1 LSIEIQQ
8 NKAIVNSINPG
19 TYGGSVCAIADST
32 IDCQQFDFT
41 FVEAKESVVE
51 PVAKEDSKQS
61 ATYASQ
67 VSQHFMLIGIG
78 IIILLGVVCIGWKR
92 EKTVETWQ
100 PIQSELRGN
109 VPSAPD
115 LSLLTNGFDNR

>member
-1 LSIEIQQ
+1 MSIEIQQ
-8 NKAIVNSINPG
+8 NKAIVNSLNPG

-41 FVEAKESVVE
+41 FVVAQETVVE
-51 PVAKEDSKQS
+51 PNTKEDSKQS
-61 ATYASQ
+61 STYASQ
-67 VSQHFMLIGIG
+67 VSEQFMLIAIG
-78 IIILLGVVCIGWKR
+78 VLILLCIVGIGWKR

-100 PIQSELRGN
+100 PIQSELPKN
-109 VPSAPD
+109 IPSAPD